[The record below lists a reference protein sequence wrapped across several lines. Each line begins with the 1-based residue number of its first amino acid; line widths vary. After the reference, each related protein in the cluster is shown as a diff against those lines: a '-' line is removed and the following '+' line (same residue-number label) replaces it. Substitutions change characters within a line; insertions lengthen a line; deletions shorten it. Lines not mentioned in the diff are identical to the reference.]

1 MIKAAKILG
10 CNTGAA
16 AAEMALVLPI
26 LIALMFGSFEL
37 GNYFL
42 NQHVVTKAV
51 RDGVRFASRQ
61 NSSNFPCT
69 KTESDLAP
77 GGTVIND
84 TKEVTRTGQIAFGS
98 PRMMSWKDGA
108 HISVTYDCVTTSSN
122 ADYSGIY
129 ATKDYLPR
137 VKVMVSAQ
145 PYGSLF
151 ANLGILG
158 KGLTLNAQAQAA
170 VAGI

>member
-51 RDGVRFASRQ
+51 RDGLRFEAEFQ
-61 NSSNFPCT
+61 
-69 KTESDLAP
+69 
-77 GGTVIND
+77 
-84 TKEVTRTGQIAFGS
+84 
-98 PRMMSWKDGA
+98 
-108 HISVTYDCVTTSSN
+108 
-122 ADYSGIY
+122 
-129 ATKDYLPR
+129 
-137 VKVMVSAQ
+137 
-145 PYGSLF
+145 
-151 ANLGILG
+151 
-158 KGLTLNAQAQAA
+158 
-170 VAGI
+170 

>member
-1 MIKAAKILG
+1 MKAATILG
-10 CNTGAA
+10 CKSGAA

-26 LIALMFGSFEL
+26 LITLMFGSFEL

-42 NQHVVTKAV
+42 NQHVVIKAV
-51 RDGVRFASRQ
+51 RDGARFASRQ
-61 NSSNFPCT
+61 NFSNFPCT
-69 KTESDLAP
+69 ESKADLAP

-84 TKEVTRTGQIAFGS
+84 TKEVTRTGQIASGS
-98 PRMMSWKDGA
+98 PRMASWQDGA
-108 HISVTYDCVTTSSN
+108 HINVTYDCVTTSSN

-137 VKVMVSAQ
+137 VKVTVSAQ

-151 ANLGILG
+151 AHFGILG
-158 KGLTLNAQAQAA
+158 TGLTLNAQAQAA

>member
-1 MIKAAKILG
+1 MKRAIIFRCKS
-10 CNTGAA
+10 GAA

-26 LIALMFGSFEL
+26 LIMLMFGSFEL

-42 NQHVVTKAV
+42 NQHVVIKAV

-61 NSSNFPCT
+61 NFSNFPCT
-69 KTESDLAP
+69 KVEADLSP

-98 PRMMSWKDGA
+98 PRMTSWQDGA

-158 KGLTLNAQAQAA
+158 TGLTLNAQAQAA